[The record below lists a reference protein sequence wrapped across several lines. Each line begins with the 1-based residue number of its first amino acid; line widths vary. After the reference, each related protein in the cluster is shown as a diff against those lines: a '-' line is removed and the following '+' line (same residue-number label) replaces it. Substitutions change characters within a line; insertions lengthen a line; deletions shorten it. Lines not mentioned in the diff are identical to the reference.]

1 MDDSAQ
7 ILVALGASVAA
18 NCRPCLEHYL
28 DRAAEVGLRTDEI
41 HDAVA
46 VGQKVARG
54 AAAKMRQFTAS
65 TLAVRDTP
73 SPAREAGCGCSGC

>member
-1 MDDSAQ
+1 MDDPTQ

-28 DRAAEVGLRTDEI
+28 DRAAEAGLPKDEI
-41 HDAVA
+41 HEAVA

-54 AAAKMRQFTAS
+54 AGVRMKQFTAS

-73 SPAREAGCGCSGC
+73 GSEREVGGGCSGC

>member
-1 MDDSAQ
+1 MKDQMQ

-28 DRAAEVGLRTDEI
+28 DRAAELGLLEEEI
-41 HDAVA
+41 REAVT

-54 AAAKMRQFTAS
+54 AAVKMKQFTAS
-65 TLAVRDTP
+65 VLEIRGAP
-73 SPAREAGCGCSGC
+73 SPARGPGCDCSGC